1 MVLKFTDI
9 INSSTPKSIINIF
22 FIDDTYFILTAS
34 DGKNGTIILTRT
46 IGSLFLSNP
55 PCLMDD
61 IPSDSNSGENIPLA
75 QQSAT
80 TSLFDRPRPI
90 IDSVLLSN
98 GNTTNEMNLSENASS
113 IINMVLHELSANT
126 TIMGYNSY
134 PVSIGSRS
142 SWPHISIEFPNQ
154 VQKGSPFNIT
164 VNYTWVEFETDDGT
178 DEIEISTSAS
188 ENGDNE
194 LDIQHSSIRTD
205 FVTGVTLLNDNG
217 FIVSYSESESLRYG
231 YNNTYK
237 ELYSVLT
244 YDESKKHQ
252 KILTYKIDKLNNQN
266 HLGISISWHEFRL
279 HLYEDEPGIITLTEG
294 PRSNDESSC
303 DMLCLAHEY
312 NEAKIASEGPPEVY
326 VLTTSGIRKVSP
338 NSQNMP
344 PIISDEI
351 LEELKF
357 LDIDKEIYINN
368 NMTVDDLVQIKSMH
382 NNKTYEDITKTA
394 EYIEENQITEV
405 VEYLL
410 DELYTLGFIK
420 EFGNRYPELIKQ
432 NIVQSSSF
440 LPSAYASS
448 DTIDVYGKFYVEDMD
463 GGHIATK
470 GVKVCAYEYDE
481 EYNSDYAKFNNQD
494 ICTVISRSGQYF
506 LTVPNIDM
514 QISESNPD
522 IIIKFIFES
531 DDKFAI
537 CWNLHINICG
547 ENIDHYEI

>member
-1 MVLKFTDI
+1 M
-9 INSSTPKSIINIF
+9 
-22 FIDDTYFILTAS
+22 YA
-34 DGKNGTIILTRT
+34 
-46 IGSLFLSNP
+46 LSFS
-55 PCLMDD
+55 C
-61 IPSDSNSGENIPLA
+61 ICCA
-75 QQSAT
+75 
-80 TSLFDRPRPI
+80 FPI
-90 IDSVLLSN
+90 IY
-98 GNTTNEMNLSENASS
+98 E
-113 IINMVLHELSANT
+113 
-126 TIMGYNSY
+126 
-134 PVSIGSRS
+134 
-142 SWPHISIEFPNQ
+142 
-154 VQKGSPFNIT
+154 
-164 VNYTWVEFETDDGT
+164 
-178 DEIEISTSAS
+178 
-188 ENGDNE
+188 
-194 LDIQHSSIRTD
+194 
-205 FVTGVTLLNDNG
+205 
-217 FIVSYSESESLRYG
+217 
-231 YNNTYK
+231 
-237 ELYSVLT
+237 
-244 YDESKKHQ
+244 
-252 KILTYKIDKLNNQN
+252 
-266 HLGISISWHEFRL
+266 GI
-279 HLYEDEPGIITLTEG
+279 
-294 PRSNDESSC
+294 
-303 DMLCLAHEY
+303 
-312 NEAKIASEGPPEVY
+312 AKIASEGPPEVY

-537 CWNLHINICG
+537 WNYYVGDIIYHDYDRSHKNIADTLISLGTHIPSNHVHV
-547 ENIDHYEI
+547 EAA

>member
-34 DGKNGTIILTRT
+34 DGKNETIILTRT
-46 IGSLFLSNP
+46 IGSLFLSN

-188 ENGDNE
+188 ENGDNK

-266 HLGISISWHEFRL
+266 HFIEWHEF
-279 HLYEDEPGIITLTEG
+279 DSIFMNEPIITL
-294 PRSNDESSC
+294 
-303 DMLCLAHEY
+303 L
-312 NEAKIASEGPPEVY
+312 EVLQMQFWLHY
-326 VLTTSGIRKVSP
+326 IHGQGTT
-338 NSQNMP
+338 
-344 PIISDEI
+344 
-351 LEELKF
+351 
-357 LDIDKEIYINN
+357 Y
-368 NMTVDDLVQIKSMH
+368 H
-382 NNKTYEDITKTA
+382 N
-394 EYIEENQITEV
+394 
-405 VEYLL
+405 
-410 DELYTLGFIK
+410 
-420 EFGNRYPELIKQ
+420 
-432 NIVQSSSF
+432 
-440 LPSAYASS
+440 
-448 DTIDVYGKFYVEDMD
+448 
-463 GGHIATK
+463 
-470 GVKVCAYEYDE
+470 
-481 EYNSDYAKFNNQD
+481 
-494 ICTVISRSGQYF
+494 
-506 LTVPNIDM
+506 
-514 QISESNPD
+514 
-522 IIIKFIFES
+522 
-531 DDKFAI
+531 
-537 CWNLHINICG
+537 
-547 ENIDHYEI
+547 